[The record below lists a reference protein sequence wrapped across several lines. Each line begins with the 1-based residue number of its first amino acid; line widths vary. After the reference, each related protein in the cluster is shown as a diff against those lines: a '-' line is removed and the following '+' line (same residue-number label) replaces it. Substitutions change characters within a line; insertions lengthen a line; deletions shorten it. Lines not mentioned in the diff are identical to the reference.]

1 MYILKIVLFLV
12 LIFIADSFFT
22 KQEIEGFKGRR
33 RGGGGRRAGR
43 RGARSM
49 RRMGRRGARGARGM
63 RRMGRRGSRNV
74 RRMGRRKVRRRTY
87 WPRQRRRES
96 YVYGY
101 PYFYNSYDIP
111 YYNDYNTSWYGY
123 LNPYYWGNPYGY
135 FRRNLFNWFDYR
147 NCASGCVANSY
158 SPSGFSCNEGGV
170 CRSDADCSG
179 CNVPLVAY

>member
-12 LIFIADSFFT
+12 LIFILDSFFT
-22 KQEIEGFKGRR
+22 KEEIEGFKGGR

-43 RGARSM
+43 RGARNM
-49 RRMGRRGARGARGM
+49 RRAGRRGARNMRRAGRRMGRRR
-63 RRMGRRGSRNV
+63 
-74 RRMGRRKVRRRTY
+74 VRRRTY
-87 WPRQRRRES
+87 WPRQRRREY

-111 YYNDYNTSWYGY
+111 YYNNYNTSWYGY

-147 NCASGCVANSY
+147 TCPSGCVANSY

-170 CRSDADCSG
+170 CRSDADCFG